1 MDSVERV
8 RDILETNGFDCE
20 VVDAFREN
28 KVDWEVFTQLGK
40 DDIKELGIT
49 ALGDRKKL
57 QQLITRLKNIEESM
71 GNEYLTLEESNV
83 SSPASFSTST
93 HSSSGCSKI
102 GGNLDMV
109 RIVYKMVFKNH

>member
-1 MDSVERV
+1 MVLIAKLWTPFV
-8 RDILETNGFDCE
+8 KIKLT
-20 VVDAFREN
+20 
-28 KVDWEVFTQLGK
+28 EVFTQLGK

-83 SSPASFSTST
+83 SSPARFSTST

-109 RIVYKMVFKNH
+109 RIVYKMVFKSFVIHRIQFHL